1 MASKQNGII
10 GHLTHPQTLPK
21 LCAASAITKALA
33 IASTTLFFGMLS
45 ACGTNE
51 VVQKGSSV
59 WSVSAQYGS
68 VNGSFDRAQK
78 EALEKGKAFCA
89 AKGDEFI
96 FMDEQR
102 SGVPGYSMQVSTIT
116 FSCGP
121 DIRTLQTAASSQ
133 CRDELKSPEL
143 DAIRGKVELERT
155 NPDAAP
161 PFQIAVNDTFPTN
174 EERAVIAKWAT
185 IRDECAKK
193 ANAVPFIPPGSSPMR
208 VTFLQQDKAFATSA
222 QGRIGDLIVF
232 LYQQKLTYGEFAKKR
247 YEISRDAY
255 QAQLQF
261 RQSVQIADQQRQL
274 QAQQIA
280 EQQFQNNLAAF
291 SNYMQIVNARQPLTV
306 RLDGSV
312 RLQSNCVTTGSGNS
326 ISTTCK

>member
-1 MASKQNGII
+1 MASKQNRII
-10 GHLTHPQTLPK
+10 VHPTHPLTLPN
-21 LCAASAITKALA
+21 LCAVPAITKALA
-33 IASTTLFFGMLS
+33 IASTTIFLGMLS

-51 VVQKGSSV
+51 LVQKGPAV

-68 VNGSFDRAQK
+68 INGSFDRAQK
-78 EALEKGKAFCA
+78 EALEKGRAFCA

-96 FMDEQR
+96 FIEEQR

-121 DIRTLQTAASSQ
+121 DIQTQRQAASSQ
-133 CRDELKSPEL
+133 CTAEMQSPEL
-143 DAIRGKVELERT
+143 DPIRGKVEINRLLAD
-155 NPDAAP
+155 PAP

-185 IRDECAKK
+185 IRDGCIKRAD
-193 ANAVPFIPPGSSPMR
+193 AAPFIPPGSNQMR
-208 VTFLQQDKAFATSA
+208 VTVLQQDKAFATSA
-222 QGRIGDLIVF
+222 QARISELIVF

-255 QAQLQF
+255 QAQLQY
-261 RQSVQIADQQRQL
+261 RQSVQIADQQRQA

-312 RLQSNCVTTGSGNS
+312 RLQSNCVTTGSGNTVK
-326 ISTTCK
+326 TTCN